1 MTRGTFAVLLAV
13 VALASCDSLGQGQPH
28 VRHRRLAVEDR
39 PNCQPGATPP
49 PTVVDTTERLHD
61 IRQLLAAWP
70 DGGIDAYIVPSEDA
84 HQSEYPSDYD
94 QRRGYISGFTGS
106 AGTAVVLATHAAV
119 WTDGR
124 YHLEAEDTLDCN
136 WILMKQGV
144 EGVPSISDWLVDQL
158 KNIPGAR
165 VGANPFLMNAR
176 TWTSYSTIFAKA
188 GISMVEVNDDLID
201 QIWISDRP
209 PQPSTAINALPMEYA
224 GRRWEDKVNDVRNK
238 FDSKGAG
245 AYIVTS
251 LDETAWLFNARAT
264 DITYNPFFI
273 SYAIVETNRVRLY
286 LLNHISKLTDN
297 PTDEA
302 TTEKLNEHLN
312 TGTDGSC
319 TSQDICVEV
328 LAYNATAVIEDI
340 KAIAKSNVSI
350 WVSLLCN
357 QAIYSAIPE
366 DQRIHDKSAIALMKS
381 QKNEVERAGMQAAHI
396 RDAVALIEFM
406 EKLEREVKAGEY
418 WSEVT
423 ADADLK
429 EHRLEQDKNR
439 GLSFGSIAG
448 SGSNGA
454 IIHYRPTDATDKQ
467 ITTSD
472 MFLLDSGGQ
481 YLDGTTDVTRT
492 FHFGVP
498 TDYQKE
504 CYTRVLMG
512 HINLALLKWP
522 KGLLGMTELGIAG
535 REIDAITRAPLWEV
549 GLIYRHGTGHGIGA
563 YLSVHE
569 GPGRIS
575 LSHALNP
582 SDEALDQYMFF
593 SDEPGY
599 YEDGQF
605 GIRLET
611 IVMVEQANVI
621 YPFPDTE
628 YLGFR
633 PITLVPY
640 EPHLIKTEML
650 STKQIQW
657 LNDYHKRVEE
667 EIGPKLS
674 EAGLQWVKTRTQ
686 SISTQT
692 ASSAQRH
699 APALLLTVLCIVL
712 WRSYL
717 N

>member
-13 VALASCDSLGQGQPH
+13 VALASCDPLGQGQPH
-28 VRHRRLAVEDR
+28 ARHRRLAVEDR
-39 PNCQPGATPP
+39 PNCQPGAAPP
-49 PTVVDTTERLHD
+49 PTVVDTTQRLND
-61 IRQLLAAWP
+61 IRQLFVGVP
-70 DGGIDAYIVPSEDA
+70 GGKIDAYIVPSEDA

-106 AGTAVVLATHAAV
+106 AGTAVVLMNHAAV

-124 YHLEAEDTLDCN
+124 YHLEAENTLDCN

-158 KNIPGAR
+158 KGVSGAR

-176 TWTSYSTIFAKA
+176 TWTSYSTVFDKA
-188 GISMVEVNDDLID
+188 GISMVEVNNDLID
-201 QIWISDRP
+201 QIWTSDRP

-224 GRRWEDKVNDVRNK
+224 GRSWADKVNDVRNK

-273 SYAIVETNRVRLY
+273 SYAIVERNRVRLY
-286 LLNHISKLTDN
+286 LLDHVSKLTDD

-302 TTEKLNEHLN
+302 TTEKLNVHLN

-319 TSQDICVEV
+319 TSQVGMCVEV
-328 LAYNATAVIEDI
+328 KAYNPTTVIEDI

-357 QAIYSAIPE
+357 QAIFSSIPE
-366 DQRIHDKSAIALMKS
+366 LQRIHDKSAIALMKS
-381 QKNEVERAGMQAAHI
+381 QKNEVERAGMQAAHD
-396 RDAVALIEFM
+396 RDAVALIEFI
-406 EKLEREVKAGEY
+406 EKLEREVKAGQY

-429 EHRLEQDKNR
+429 KYRLKQDKNR

-454 IIHYRPTDATDKQ
+454 IIHYRPTNATDKQ

-512 HINLALLKWP
+512 HINLAQLKWP
-522 KGLLGMTELGIAG
+522 KGLLG

-582 SDEALDQYMFF
+582 SDEALDQYMYF

-599 YEDGQF
+599 YEDKQF

-611 IVMVEQANVI
+611 IVMVEKVNVT

-667 EIGPKLS
+667 EIGPRLS
-674 EAGLQWVKTRTQ
+674 PAALQWVKARTQ

-692 ASSAQRH
+692 ASSAQCH
-699 APALLLTVLCIVL
+699 VPAFLLIVLCIGL
-712 WRSYL
+712 WRTHH

>member
-1 MTRGTFAVLLAV
+1 MAWGTLTILLAT
-13 VALASCDSLGQGQPH
+13 VALALCDPLGQGVLH

-39 PNCQPGATPP
+39 PNCKPGATPP
-49 PTVVDTTERLHD
+49 PTVVDTTARLAE
-61 IRQLLAAWP
+61 IRRLFGEVP
-70 DGGIDAYIVPSEDA
+70 GGAVHAYIVPNEDA
-84 HQSEYPSDYD
+84 HQSEYPSNFD

-106 AGTAVVLATHAAV
+106 AGTAVVLANDAAV

-124 YHLEAEDTLDCN
+124 YHDEAEDALDCN

-144 EGVPSISDWLVDQL
+144 EGVPSISGWLVDQL

-165 VGANPFLMNAR
+165 VGASPFLMNAR

-201 QIWISDRP
+201 QIWTSDRP
-209 PQPSTAINALPMEYA
+209 PQPSTTINALSIEYA
-224 GRRWEDKVNDVRNK
+224 GKTWEEKISDVRDK
-238 FDSKGAG
+238 FASNGAG

-251 LDETAWLFNARAT
+251 LDETAWLFNARAS

-273 SYAIVETNRVRLY
+273 SYAIVETSRVRLY
-286 LLNHISKLTDN
+286 LLDHITKLTTN
-297 PTDEA
+297 PTDINSTA
-302 TTEKLNEHLN
+302 KLHEHLKTSTN
-312 TGTDGSC
+312 GSC
-319 TSQDICVEV
+319 SSPVSSCVEV
-328 LAYNATAVIEDI
+328 LAYNAAAVSEDI
-340 KAIAKSNVSI
+340 KAIANNNVSI
-350 WVSLLCN
+350 WVSLYCN
-357 QAIYSAIPE
+357 QAIYSTIPE
-366 DQRIHDKSAIALMKS
+366 AQRIHDKSAIALMKS
-381 QKNEVERAGMQAAHI
+381 QKNAVERAGMQASHI
-396 RDAVALIEFM
+396 RDAVALIKFM
-406 EKLEREVKAGEY
+406 EKLEREVKAGQY

-429 EHRLEQDKNR
+429 KYRLEQNLNR

-454 IIHYRPTDATDKQ
+454 IIHYSPTNATDKQ

-498 TDYQKE
+498 SDYQKE

-512 HINLALLKWP
+512 HIDLALLKWP
-522 KGLLGMTELGIAG
+522 KGLYG
-535 REIDAITRAPLWEV
+535 REIDAITRAPLWEA
-549 GLIYRHGTGHGIGA
+549 GLIYLHGTGHGIGA

-575 LSHALNP
+575 LSHDLNP
-582 SDEALDQYMFF
+582 SDEVLDEYMFF

-599 YEDGQF
+599 YEKDQF

-611 IVMVEQANVI
+611 IVMVEKVNVT
-621 YPFPDTE
+621 YPFPDTV

-640 EPHLIKTEML
+640 EPNLIKKEML
-650 STKQIQW
+650 SAKQIKW
-657 LNDYHKRVEE
+657 LNDYHKRVEQE
-667 EIGPKLS
+667 VGPKLS
-674 EAGLQWVKTRTQ
+674 GAALQWVKARTTP
-686 SISTQT
+686 ISTQT
-692 ASSAQRH
+692 VSSAQPH
-699 APALLLTVLCIVL
+699 APALLLTVLSAVL
-712 WRSYL
+712 WWSCL
-717 N
+717 H